1 MQIYLESS
9 LGGDTYWA
17 KGSRAY
23 VWRPHGEAT
32 GAGDNHTAVE
42 IRWSDNL
49 TPKIQWREGIK
60 ESAVPQDIL
69 RACPSLPNEGVD
81 EYALSA
87 PFPWH
92 FDFSRV
98 PFQEF
103 AIICLGSR
111 FNCIH
116 CVTAVTLSF
125 QPPPP
130 PPLTRA
136 IDLDAPAVVEK
147 VRTA

>member
-1 MQIYLESS
+1 M
-9 LGGDTYWA
+9 
-17 KGSRAY
+17 
-23 VWRPHGEAT
+23 P
-32 GAGDNHTAVE
+32 
-42 IRWSDNL
+42 
-49 TPKIQWREGIK
+49 
-60 ESAVPQDIL
+60 
-69 RACPSLPNEGVD
+69 LPNEGVD

-125 QPPPP
+125 QPPPLHP
-130 PPLTRA
+130 SAHSA
-136 IDLDAPAVVEK
+136 IDLDVPAVVEK
-147 VRTA
+147 VQTA